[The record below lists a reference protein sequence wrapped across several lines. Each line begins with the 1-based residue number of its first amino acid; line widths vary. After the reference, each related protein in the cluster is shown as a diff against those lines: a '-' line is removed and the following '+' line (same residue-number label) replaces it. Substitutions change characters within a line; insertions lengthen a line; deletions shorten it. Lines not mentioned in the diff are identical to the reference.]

1 VKPYWWAAKPI
12 WWGAALVWSFL
23 AAPGYALEHVT
34 FEREGREQR
43 LAGRVLVTAA
53 DGGLLLQTADGVL
66 WSILPEEL
74 QEHTQDDEPFVPMT
88 GEEIGR
94 RLLADLPDGFRIY
107 QTPHYVICYNTSHA
121 YAQWCGSLLERL
133 YQAFITYWDKAGF
146 TLHAPEFPLV
156 ACVFADR
163 ASYELQTQRELGHL
177 SSQIIGYYSFQT
189 NRVTM
194 YDLTGIEALRTLKG
208 RRGSVAQIN
217 LMLSRPEAEQAVATV
232 IHEATHQIAFNSGFQ
247 TRYADIPLWVSEG
260 IATYFESPDLKSQKG
275 WRTLGRVNRMR
286 LARFRQFAAHRPAGS
301 LTSLVADDR
310 RLRDPRQAED
320 AYAESWAL
328 TYYLLKHR
336 GEDFRRYLA
345 MLSQKPPM
353 VWDTPAQ
360 RLREF
365 EEYLG
370 ATPDE
375 LEGDLLRFIGRLD
388 D

>member
-1 VKPYWWAAKPI
+1 VWLGALLGGLC
-12 WWGAALVWSFL
+12 WGTPTVALD
-23 AAPGYALEHVT
+23 HV
-34 FEREGREQR
+34 RMVRDGHEQR

-53 DGGLLLQTADGVL
+53 DGGLLLQTADGAL

-74 QEHTQDDEPFVPMT
+74 QEHTQDDAPFVPMT
-88 GEEIGR
+88 GEEIGQ
-94 RLLADLPDGFRIY
+94 RLLAELPDGFRIY
-107 QTPHYVICYNTSHA
+107 QTSHYVICYNTSRA
-121 YAQWCGSLLERL
+121 YAQWCGGLLERL
-133 YQAFITYWDKAGF
+133 FQAFNTYWEKAGF
-146 TLHAPEFPLV
+146 ELKEPEFPLV

-163 ASYELQTQRELGHL
+163 GSYEQQTQRELGQL
-177 SSQIIGYYSFQT
+177 SAQIIGYYSFQT

-194 YDLTGIEALRTLKG
+194 YDLTGIEALRNTNG
-208 RRGSVAQIN
+208 RRGSVGQIN
-217 LMLSRPEAEQAVATV
+217 LMLSQPAAEQAVATV

-286 LARFRQFAAHRPAGS
+286 LARFRQFAAQRPPGA

-336 GEDFRRYLA
+336 GEDFRRYLT

-353 VWDTPAQ
+353 VWNTPAE

-365 EEYLG
+365 EEYFG

-375 LEGDLLRFIGRLD
+375 IEKDLLRFIGRLD